1 MSFKIPFMHIAFVT
15 DVTLI
20 ARHVAEISQEIMKKS
35 ATLYF
40 KLTTVDNVRYS
51 RAEYAIFNLLC

>member
-1 MSFKIPFMHIAFVT
+1 MHIAFVT

-20 ARHVAEISQEIMKKS
+20 ARHDAEISQEILNKS
-35 ATLYF
+35 ATIYL

-51 RAEYAIFNLLC
+51 RAESAIFNLLH

>member
-1 MSFKIPFMHIAFVT
+1 MSFQIPFMHIAFVT

-20 ARHVAEISQEIMKKS
+20 ARHDAEISQEILNKS
-35 ATLYF
+35 APIYL

-51 RAEYAIFNLLC
+51 RAEYAIINLLR